1 MRRSAGWL
9 LFVVFMAF
17 AGARGASATAFLS
30 LMDNEGHFDSVTG
43 ANALTLNEDN
53 TVLGSPFF
61 GSPWS
66 VAVATG
72 SHSGNPF
79 GIPTINLHVTSTAE
93 RAGMLFGVYS
103 INDLNVGAGA
113 HQLTL
118 GASIFSGLGLNG
130 VDWELCVDDNN
141 GLGVQAECTNFQSAD
156 LGSLLFMPTVD
167 GTFSLTLI
175 TRFSIDGPGQ
185 FNVTAV
191 AAPEPGTLL
200 LFGAALIGVVVAR
213 RRTFG

>member
-1 MRRSAGWL
+1 MKRAAKRL
-9 LFVVFMAF
+9 LFVVFTAL
-17 AGARGASATAFLS
+17 AGAQDASATAFLS
-30 LMDNEGHFDSVTG
+30 LMDNEGHFDSVSG
-43 ANALTLNEDN
+43 ANALALNEDN
-53 TVLGSPFF
+53 TILGSPFF

-72 SHSGNPF
+72 SNSGNPF

-103 INDLNVGAGA
+103 INDLNVGPGA

-118 GASIFSGLGLNG
+118 DTSIFSQLGLNG

-141 GLGVQAECTNFQSAD
+141 GLGVQADCTNFQSAT
-156 LGSLLFMPTVD
+156 LGSLFFTPTVD
-167 GTFSLTLI
+167 GAFSLTLV

-185 FNVTAV
+185 FDVTAI

-200 LFGAALIGVVVAR
+200 LVGAALIAFTVAR